1 MYVGR
6 FVIVGQTATGA
17 PYLAYRVSSRS
28 FPNRRIVV
36 GPDRA
41 VVLPT
46 ADAPPSDNPYISYN
60 CARILGDTA
69 IVANGSHVDPIID
82 KISLGYP
89 LRDAIALALLAMD
102 YEHDDY
108 NTPRIVAALDGAG
121 QGYLGIVADN
131 QLFVTAVAL
140 QPGTARLIATYERTA
155 PTPISLPGETPAEL
169 VEALMDCEYDL
180 PVAGLVVM
188 PMDDAFTL
196 AARSVAETA

>member
-6 FVIVGQTATGA
+6 FVIVGQTAAGS

-28 FPNRRIVV
+28 FPNRRILV

-46 ADAPPSDNPYISYN
+46 AGAPPSDNPYISYN

-82 KISLGYP
+82 KVSLGYP
-89 LRDAIALALLAMD
+89 LRDAIALSLLAMD
-102 YEHDDY
+102 YEHDAY

-140 QPGTARLIATYERTA
+140 QPGEAQLIATYERTA
-155 PTPISLPGETPAEL
+155 PTPISLPGETTEEL
-169 VEALMDCEYDL
+169 VDALMDCEYDL

-188 PMDDAFTL
+188 PVDDEFVL
-196 AARSVAETA
+196 AARSVAEMA